1 MENKFFHYCNGI
13 SIIPLQVPVLC
24 QCASSNPVYCLE
36 SSRREEWSKVGVIV
50 WTGDADMK
58 ENITVYYLLMMLYT
72 ATGIEKNKKNYQVK
86 ANIYICHK
94 IPRNNLFLSIH
105 DIYFYSENVFIRIQ
119 HSVSVLSE
127 SWLKQKTLQSL
138 HIFVA
143 KLNISLNQIPGS
155 LNCWGWPSNRT
166 NFGSLCV
173 L

>member
-1 MENKFFHYCNGI
+1 MKCNWSVSAAHLYIFGWWQIKFSEVETGELRFGE
-13 SIIPLQVPVLC
+13 
-24 QCASSNPVYCLE
+24 QCVCELVSQIW
-36 SSRREEWSKVGVIV
+36 RR
-50 WTGDADMK
+50 
-58 ENITVYYLLMMLYT
+58 TVYYLLMMLYT